1 MIGVLSTD
9 DIRAAVRVAEQ
20 RIRPYVR
27 ETPLEPS
34 PTLSREG
41 GCNVLLKLENLQ
53 VTGSFKPRGAFS
65 KLLSLSPVE
74 RLAGITTA
82 STGNHANAMAH
93 ALETLDVPGEIFMP
107 STASPAKI
115 ETLVLREAAL
125 RLVED
130 DPAHVEAIAR
140 REAEASGRVFVSP
153 YNDLA
158 VIGGQGTIAAEL
170 ERQLGGL
177 PDAVI
182 VPVGGGGL
190 IAGIAGYLKAAAPGV
205 TIVGA
210 QPAASPVIAQ
220 SLRAG
225 GELLAL
231 PWAPSL
237 SDATVGLV
245 EPGAITYPVCRDF
258 VDEWILLAEDEIAQA
273 MLLVM
278 ARHAVMVEG
287 AGVLSV
293 AAFLQRP
300 ARWAG
305 RTVVCIVSGSHIP
318 LDELGRVLTG
328 RPALRPG

>member
-9 DIRAAVRVAEQ
+9 DVRTAVLAAAD
-20 RIRPYVR
+20 RIGPYVR

-41 GCNVLLKLENLQ
+41 GCNVFLKLENQQ
-53 VTGSFKPRGAFS
+53 VSGSFKARGAFS
-65 KLLSLSPVE
+65 KLLSLSPAE
-74 RLAGITTA
+74 RVAGVTTA

-93 ALETLDVPGEIFMP
+93 ALDTLDLPGEIFVP
-107 STASPAKI
+107 STASAAKI
-115 ETLVLREAAL
+115 EALVLRGAAL

-130 DPAHVEAIAR
+130 DPGHVEAIAR
-140 REAEASGRVFVSP
+140 REAEASGRLFVSP
-153 YNDLA
+153 YNDLE
-158 VIGGQGTIAAEL
+158 VIGGQGTVATEL

-190 IAGIAGYLKAAAPGV
+190 VAGIAGYLKAAAPGV

-210 QPAASPVIAQ
+210 QPAASPLIAE

-225 GELLAL
+225 GELLEL
-231 PWAPSL
+231 PWVPSL

-245 EPGAITYPVCRDF
+245 EPGAITYPVCRDC
-258 VDEWILLAEDEIAQA
+258 VDEWVLLGEDEIAEA

-278 ARHAVMVEG
+278 ARHAIMVEG
-287 AGVLSV
+287 AAVLSV

-305 RTVVCIVSGSHIP
+305 RNVVCIVSGSRVP

-328 RPALRPG
+328 RAALSPV